1 MPPILGLR
9 DGILYTEWLSQ
20 DGRAAAEGD
29 RDQVINSAASYVAA
43 RVRSLGL
50 GTDPAPDLARAGQ
63 HKGFDLLASAL
74 GRAYG
79 WKAAAVLK
87 RGRIRLEL
95 SRQPC
100 PVPVLIDGKMR
111 PEEWVTAAGSLL
123 KTDFEH
129 HGLGKTELNM
139 TDPAYDLA
147 DATLCFGLSEPEER
161 QLIERYVNLS
171 GDTSVTRRLFCA
183 KLVAGTSAMKAAVDN
198 LGDGRL
204 WHRHEDFNR
213 QYVQAWNF
221 LTIHTMRLCASA
233 CRRPDAPRWRS
244 PLVVLDIDGVLDKQI
259 FGFPSTTVAGIRA
272 VSLLHAHDVAV
283 AVNTARTVSEVKE
296 YCRAYGFAGGV
307 AEYAGVAWDAVGG
320 RERVLVS
327 DESLRQLERVRDAL
341 GTMPGL
347 FLNDDY
353 RYSIRAYTYERGR
366 TVPLPATLI
375 RNLLAGLKADRLSF
389 HQTYLDTAVLA
400 KETDKGGGLRALLA
414 LSGHNGLETIAIG
427 DSEPDLAMFQ
437 AARRSFA
444 PANITCRS
452 LARLLGCQIAGRAY
466 QSGLLSIVRSLVHPA
481 GGRCESCRA
490 REAPPES
497 ERLFWTL
504 LEAGDQGRPRLL
516 LRALFDSA
524 ALQAFVR

>member
-1 MPPILGLR
+1 GGWLGYHAVIVGARLSEFVPPILGLR

-171 GDTSVTRRLFCA
+171 G
-183 KLVAGTSAMKAAVDN
+183 
-198 LGDGRL
+198 
-204 WHRHEDFNR
+204 
-213 QYVQAWNF
+213 
-221 LTIHTMRLCASA
+221 
-233 CRRPDAPRWRS
+233 
-244 PLVVLDIDGVLDKQI
+244 
-259 FGFPSTTVAGIRA
+259 
-272 VSLLHAHDVAV
+272 
-283 AVNTARTVSEVKE
+283 
-296 YCRAYGFAGGV
+296 
-307 AEYAGVAWDAVGG
+307 
-320 RERVLVS
+320 
-327 DESLRQLERVRDAL
+327 
-341 GTMPGL
+341 
-347 FLNDDY
+347 
-353 RYSIRAYTYERGR
+353 
-366 TVPLPATLI
+366 
-375 RNLLAGLKADRLSF
+375 
-389 HQTYLDTAVLA
+389 
-400 KETDKGGGLRALLA
+400 
-414 LSGHNGLETIAIG
+414 
-427 DSEPDLAMFQ
+427 
-437 AARRSFA
+437 
-444 PANITCRS
+444 
-452 LARLLGCQIAGRAY
+452 
-466 QSGLLSIVRSLVHPA
+466 
-481 GGRCESCRA
+481 
-490 REAPPES
+490 
-497 ERLFWTL
+497 
-504 LEAGDQGRPRLL
+504 
-516 LRALFDSA
+516 
-524 ALQAFVR
+524 